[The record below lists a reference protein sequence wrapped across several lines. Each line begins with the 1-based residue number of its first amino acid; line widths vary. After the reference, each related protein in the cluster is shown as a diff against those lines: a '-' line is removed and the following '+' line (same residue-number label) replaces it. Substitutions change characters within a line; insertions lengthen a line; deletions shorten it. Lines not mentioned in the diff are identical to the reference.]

1 MKHEFSVGAEIMK
14 TITETAEF
22 YWAVLQELL
31 QARAA
36 KQSQT
41 KYQAGRDPSDKK
53 AVLDHMRT
61 QLRSMGVQPK

>member
-1 MKHEFSVGAEIMK
+1 MK
-14 TITETAEF
+14 TITENAEF
-22 YWAVLQELL
+22 YMAVLNELL

-61 QLRSMGVQPK
+61 QLRSMGVKPK